1 MANKQVRM
9 FNDWIASAQERV
21 KSASVK
27 VAADQEALN
36 MKDPTER
43 GQVSIPDCGDG
54 SNRAAQGLPTNT
66 SNMGE
71 PDKEHNIFDVTKPNG
86 AGQGEY
92 VVPKDGTAAD
102 EAVKSPTT
110 PLSKMAQALKAL
122 QQKSASAPAPAPAPA
137 AKPAPAQAPAQAP
150 APAAKPVAAPAQAPA
165 PAPVKQASQ
174 GTFELPISLLP
185 DNSLMDKLAS
195 IGGIM
200 LGSEAGQKMVAE
212 VLEKEA
218 GIAEARAI
226 IAEAQATMEKEAAS
240 QFYAENNMM
249 YNQPN
254 TMMQKSAAAKSAHI
268 AWLNSF
274 NTDMEKNA
282 YMNGAEDGA
291 AVADAI
297 EAGEDPEALADV
309 SDEEVIAYLQE
320 LVESGQIS
328 QEEAEAVLQS
338 IGDAGED
345 GLTPE
350 EMAQALTAAVEAG
363 EITPEHA
370 QALAQQYMAEFG
382 AEEEA
387 GMEDAAAAEEAAAME
402 DPAVQE
408 AAAAATEKTASV
420 INHLWTPNMA

>member
-1 MANKQVRM
+1 MANKQVKM

-36 MKDPTER
+36 MKDPTDR

-110 PLSKMAQALKAL
+110 PLSKMAQALKEL
-122 QQKSASAPAPAPAPA
+122 QQKSAA
-137 AKPAPAQAPAQAP
+137 A
-150 APAAKPVAAPAQAPA
+150 APAAKPVAPAAPAAPA
-165 PAPVKQASQ
+165 APVKQASQ
-174 GTFELPISLLP
+174 GTFELPVSLLP

-200 LGSEAGQKMVAE
+200 LGSEAGQRMVAE

-240 QFYAENNMM
+240 QFYEENNMM

-254 TMMQKSAAAKSAHI
+254 TAMNKSAAAAKSAHV
-268 AWLNSF
+268 AWYNSF

-350 EMAQALTAAVEAG
+350 EMAQALTEAVEAG

-370 QALAQQYMAEFG
+370 QALAQQYMAEFDAG
-382 AEEEA
+382 EEA
-387 GMEDAAAAEEAAAME
+387 GAEDAAAAEAAAME

>member
-1 MANKQVRM
+1 MANKQVKM

-71 PDKEHNIFDVTKPNG
+71 PNKEHNIFDVTKPNG

-110 PLSKMAQALKAL
+110 PLSKMAQALKEL
-122 QQKSASAPAPAPAPA
+122 QQKSAAAAAPAAAPAPAPA
-137 AKPAPAQAPAQAP
+137 ASAPTTAATPAAP
-150 APAAKPVAAPAQAPA
+150 APAAPAPA
-165 PAPVKQASQ
+165 PAVKKASQ
-174 GTFELPISLLP
+174 GTFELPVSLLP

-240 QFYAENNMM
+240 KFYEENNMM

-254 TMMQKSAAAKSAHI
+254 TAMNKSAAAAKSAHI
-268 AWLNSF
+268 AWYNSF

-338 IGDAGED
+338 IGEAGED

-382 AEEEA
+382 AGEEA
-387 GMEDAAAAEEAAAME
+387 GAEDAAAAEAAAME

>member
-1 MANKQVRM
+1 MANKQVKM

-36 MKDPTER
+36 MKDPTDR

-110 PLSKMAQALKAL
+110 PLSKMAQALKEL
-122 QQKSASAPAPAPAPA
+122 QQKSAAAAAPAPAPA
-137 AKPAPAQAPAQAP
+137 APAEPAPVEA
-150 APAAKPVAAPAQAPA
+150 APAAPVEATPAE
-165 PAPVKQASQ
+165 PVKKASQ

-240 QFYAENNMM
+240 QFYAENNMT
-249 YNQPN
+249 NNRPN
-254 TMMQKSAAAKSAHI
+254 TAMDKSAAAAKSAHI
-268 AWLNSF
+268 AWYNSF

-320 LVESGQIS
+320 LVASGQIS
-328 QEEAEAVLQS
+328 QEEAEAVLQA

-382 AEEEA
+382 AGEA
-387 GMEDAAAAEEAAAME
+387 AGAEDAAAAEEAAAME

>member
-1 MANKQVRM
+1 MASKQVKM
-9 FNDWIASAQERV
+9 FNDWINAAQERV

-71 PDKEHNIFDVTKPNG
+71 PNKEHNIFDVTKPNG

-110 PLSKMAQALKAL
+110 PLSKMAQALREL
-122 QQKSASAPAPAPAPA
+122 QQKSAGAVAAAPT
-137 AKPAPAQAPAQAP
+137 
-150 APAAKPVAAPAQAPA
+150 AKPVPGATPAPTPAARPTTGAAPAPA

-200 LGSEAGQKMVAE
+200 LGSEAGQQMVAE

-240 QFYAENNMM
+240 QFYEEHDMI
-249 YNQPN
+249 N
-254 TMMQKSAAAKSAHI
+254 TNYAGMQKSAAAAQSAHV
-268 AWLNSF
+268 AWFNSF
-274 NTDMEKNA
+274 NTDMEKHA

-297 EAGEDPEALADV
+297 ESGEDPEELADV
-309 SDEEVIAYLQE
+309 SDEEVLEYLQE

-350 EMAQALTAAVEAG
+350 EMAQALTEAVEAG

-370 QALAQQYMAEFG
+370 QALAEQYMAEFG
-382 AEEEA
+382 AGEEA
-387 GMEDAAAAEEAAAME
+387 GMEDPYAAEEEAAME

-420 INHLWTPNMA
+420 INYLWTPNMA

>member
-1 MANKQVRM
+1 MANKQVKM

-36 MKDPTER
+36 MKDPTDR

-110 PLSKMAQALKAL
+110 PLSKMAQALKEL
-122 QQKSASAPAPAPAPA
+122 QQKSAAAPAPAPA
-137 AKPAPAQAPAQAP
+137 APAAPAAKPAAPATAPAAAAP
-150 APAAKPVAAPAQAPA
+150 APAA
-165 PAPVKQASQ
+165 APVKQASQ
-174 GTFELPISLLP
+174 GTFELPVSLLP

-240 QFYAENNMM
+240 QFYEENNMM

-254 TMMQKSAAAKSAHI
+254 TAMNKSAAAAKSAHV
-268 AWLNSF
+268 AWYNSF

-297 EAGEDPEALADV
+297 EAGEDPAALADV

-382 AEEEA
+382 AGEEA
-387 GMEDAAAAEEAAAME
+387 GAEEATAME

>member
-1 MANKQVRM
+1 MASKQVKM

-27 VAADQEALN
+27 VAADQEALS

-110 PLSKMAQALKAL
+110 PLSKMAQALKEL
-122 QQKSASAPAPAPAPA
+122 QQKSAAAPAPASAPAPAPTA
-137 AKPAPAQAPAQAP
+137 AQSVQAPAKPTQAP
-150 APAAKPVAAPAQAPA
+150 TT
-165 PAPVKQASQ
+165 APVTQATKSASQ
-174 GTFELPISLLP
+174 TFELPVSLLP

-200 LGSEAGQKMVAE
+200 LGSEAGQRMVAE

-240 QFYAENNMM
+240 QFYAEQNMN
-249 YNQPN
+249 YNMGMN
-254 TMMQKSAAAKSAHI
+254 KSAAAAQSAHV
-268 AWLNSF
+268 AWINSF
-274 NTDMEKNA
+274 NTDMEKTA

-350 EMAQALTAAVEAG
+350 EMAEALRAAVESG

-370 QALAQQYMAEFG
+370 QALAQQYLAEFG
-382 AEEEA
+382 GAEEGMGDEEA
-387 GMEDAAAAEEAAAME
+387 MAAEEAAAME

>member
-1 MANKQVRM
+1 MASKQVKM
-9 FNDWIASAQERV
+9 FNDWISAAQERV

-110 PLSKMAQALKAL
+110 PLSKMAQALKEL
-122 QQKSASAPAPAPAPA
+122 QQKSAGAVAPAAAPA
-137 AKPAPAQAPAQAP
+137 AKPAPAAA
-150 APAAKPVAAPAQAPA
+150 APAAKPAPAAAPAAPA
-165 PAPVKQASQ
+165 SAPVKQASQ
-174 GTFELPISLLP
+174 GTFELPVSLLP

-200 LGSEAGQKMVAE
+200 LGSEAGQQMVAE

-240 QFYAENNMM
+240 QLYEETNMINTNNAG
-249 YNQPN
+249 
-254 TMMQKSAAAKSAHI
+254 MQKSAAAAQHAHV
-268 AWLNSF
+268 AWYNSF

-350 EMAQALTAAVEAG
+350 EMAQALTEAVEAG

-370 QALAQQYMAEFG
+370 QALAEQYMAEFG
-382 AEEEA
+382 AGEA
-387 GMEDAAAAEEAAAME
+387 AGAAGAEDAAAAEAAAME

-408 AAAAATEKTASV
+408 AAAATEKVASV
-420 INHLWTPNMA
+420 INKLWTPNMA

>member
-1 MANKQVRM
+1 MASKQVKM
-9 FNDWIASAQERV
+9 FNDWINAAQERV

-71 PDKEHNIFDVTKPNG
+71 PNKEHNIFDVTKPNG

-110 PLSKMAQALKAL
+110 PLSKMAQALKEL
-122 QQKSASAPAPAPAPA
+122 QQKSANTAVQTTEQVTEQPTAQPTVQSA
-137 AKPAPAQAPAQAP
+137 
-150 APAAKPVAAPAQAPA
+150 
-165 PAPVKQASQ
+165 APVKQASQ

-200 LGSEAGQKMVAE
+200 LGSEAGQQMVAE

-240 QFYAENNMM
+240 QFYAEQNMNNNINTGM
-249 YNQPN
+249 Y
-254 TMMQKSAAAKSAHI
+254 KLAAAAQSAHT
-268 AWLNSF
+268 AWYNSF

-297 EAGEDPEALADV
+297 EAGEDPAALADV
-309 SDEEVIAYLQE
+309 SDEEVLAYLQE

-328 QEEAEAVLQS
+328 QEEAEAVLQAV
-338 IGDAGED
+338 GDAGED

-350 EMAQALTAAVEAG
+350 EMAQALTEAVEAG

-370 QALAQQYMAEFG
+370 QALAEQYMAEFG
-382 AEEEA
+382 AGEGA
-387 GMEDAAAAEEAAAME
+387 GAEEAAAME

-420 INHLWTPNMA
+420 INYLWTPNMA

>member
-1 MANKQVRM
+1 MASKQVKM
-9 FNDWIASAQERV
+9 FNDWINAAQERV

-71 PDKEHNIFDVTKPNG
+71 PNKEHNIFDVTKPNG

-110 PLSKMAQALKAL
+110 PLSKMAQALREL
-122 QQKSASAPAPAPAPA
+122 QQKSAGA
-137 AKPAPAQAPAQAP
+137 
-150 APAAKPVAAPAQAPA
+150 VAANSVATAQA

-174 GTFELPISLLP
+174 GTFELPVSLLP
-185 DNSLMDKLAS
+185 DSSLMDKLAS

-200 LGSEAGQKMVAE
+200 LGSEAGQQMVAE

-240 QFYAENNMM
+240 QFYEEYDMI
-249 YNQPN
+249 N
-254 TMMQKSAAAKSAHI
+254 TNYAGMQKSAAAAQSAHV
-268 AWLNSF
+268 AWFNSF

-297 EAGEDPEALADV
+297 ESGEDPEALADV
-309 SDEEVIAYLQE
+309 SDEEVIEYLQE

-328 QEEAEAVLQS
+328 QEEAEAVLQA

-350 EMAQALTAAVEAG
+350 EMAQALTEAVEAG

-382 AEEEA
+382 GAEGGYEEDPYAAEEE
-387 GMEDAAAAEEAAAME
+387 AAME
-402 DPAVQE
+402 DPEVQD
-408 AAAAATEKTASV
+408 AAAMATEKTASV
-420 INHLWTPNMA
+420 INYLWTPNMA

>member
-1 MANKQVRM
+1 MANKKVKM

-36 MKDPTER
+36 MKDPTDR

-110 PLSKMAQALKAL
+110 PLSKMAQALKEL
-122 QQKSASAPAPAPAPA
+122 QQKSAAAAAPAATPAAPAATPAAPAPAPAPA
-137 AKPAPAQAPAQAP
+137 APAP
-150 APAAKPVAAPAQAPA
+150 APAAAPA
-165 PAPVKQASQ
+165 VKKASQ
-174 GTFELPISLLP
+174 GTFELPVSLLP

-240 QFYAENNMM
+240 QFYAENNMTN
-249 YNQPN
+249 NQPN
-254 TMMQKSAAAKSAHI
+254 TAMDKSAAAAKSAHI
-268 AWLNSF
+268 AWYNSF

-320 LVESGQIS
+320 LVASGQIS
-328 QEEAEAVLQS
+328 QEEAEAVLQA
-338 IGDAGED
+338 IGEAGED

-350 EMAQALTAAVEAG
+350 EMAQALTAAVESG

-382 AEEEA
+382 AGEEA
-387 GMEDAAAAEEAAAME
+387 GAEDAAAAEAAAME

>member
-1 MANKQVRM
+1 MANKQVKM

-36 MKDPTER
+36 MKDPTDR
-43 GQVSIPDCGDG
+43 GQVAIPDCGDG

-110 PLSKMAQALKAL
+110 PLSKMAQALKEL
-122 QQKSASAPAPAPAPA
+122 QQKSAAAAAPAPAPA
-137 AKPAPAQAPAQAP
+137 APAEPAP
-150 APAAKPVAAPAQAPA
+150 VEAAPAE
-165 PAPVKQASQ
+165 PVKKASQ
-174 GTFELPISLLP
+174 GTFELPVSLLP
-185 DNSLMDKLAS
+185 DSSLMDKLAS

-240 QFYAENNMM
+240 QFYAENNMTN
-249 YNQPN
+249 NQPN
-254 TMMQKSAAAKSAHI
+254 TAMDKSAAAAKSAHI
-268 AWLNSF
+268 AWYNSF

-309 SDEEVIAYLQE
+309 SDEDVIAYLQE
-320 LVESGQIS
+320 LVASGQIS
-328 QEEAEAVLQS
+328 QEEAEAVLQA

-382 AEEEA
+382 AGEA
-387 GMEDAAAAEEAAAME
+387 AGAEDAAAAEAAAME

>member
-1 MANKQVRM
+1 MANKQVKM

-36 MKDPTER
+36 MKDPTDR

-110 PLSKMAQALKAL
+110 PLSKMAQALKEL
-122 QQKSASAPAPAPAPA
+122 QQKSAATTAPAATPAAAPA
-137 AKPAPAQAPAQAP
+137 AKPAAPAAAPAAAAP
-150 APAAKPVAAPAQAPA
+150 APTPAA
-165 PAPVKQASQ
+165 APVKQASQ
-174 GTFELPISLLP
+174 GTFELPVSLLP

-240 QFYAENNMM
+240 QFYEENNMM

-254 TMMQKSAAAKSAHI
+254 TMMQKSAAAAKSAHV
-268 AWLNSF
+268 AWYNSF

-328 QEEAEAVLQS
+328 QEEAEAVLQA

-382 AEEEA
+382 AGEEA
-387 GMEDAAAAEEAAAME
+387 GMEDAAATEEAAAME

>member
-1 MANKQVRM
+1 MANKQVKM

-36 MKDPTER
+36 MKDPTDR

-71 PDKEHNIFDVTKPNG
+71 PNKEHNIFDVTKPNG

-110 PLSKMAQALKAL
+110 PLSKMAQALKEL
-122 QQKSASAPAPAPAPA
+122 QQKSAATAPV
-137 AKPAPAQAPAQAP
+137 AKPAAPA
-150 APAAKPVAAPAQAPA
+150 
-165 PAPVKQASQ
+165 APVKQASQ
-174 GTFELPISLLP
+174 GTFELPVSLLP

-240 QFYAENNMM
+240 QFYEENNMM

-254 TMMQKSAAAKSAHI
+254 TAMNKSAAAAKSAHV
-268 AWLNSF
+268 AWYNSF

-297 EAGEDPEALADV
+297 EAGEDPEELADV

-328 QEEAEAVLQS
+328 QEEAEAVLQA
-338 IGDAGED
+338 IGDASED

-370 QALAQQYMAEFG
+370 QALAQQYMAEFNA
-382 AEEEA
+382 AEETADEEA
-387 GMEDAAAAEEAAAME
+387 MAAEEAAAME

-408 AAAAATEKTASV
+408 AAATATEKTASV

>member
-1 MANKQVRM
+1 MASKQVKM
-9 FNDWIASAQERV
+9 FNDWINAAQERV

-71 PDKEHNIFDVTKPNG
+71 PNKEHNIFDVTKPNG

-110 PLSKMAQALKAL
+110 PLSKMAQALKEL
-122 QQKSASAPAPAPAPA
+122 QQKSAGATATTTVPATPAPATPAPA
-137 AKPAPAQAPAQAP
+137 
-150 APAAKPVAAPAQAPA
+150 
-165 PAPVKQASQ
+165 APVKQASQ

-200 LGSEAGQKMVAE
+200 LGSEAGQQMVAE

-240 QFYAENNMM
+240 QFHTEHNMSNNINTGM
-249 YNQPN
+249 Y
-254 TMMQKSAAAKSAHI
+254 KLAAAAQSAHV
-268 AWLNSF
+268 AWYNSF
-274 NTDMEKNA
+274 NTDMEKHA

-291 AVADAI
+291 AVADAM

-309 SDEEVIAYLQE
+309 SDEEVLAYLQE

-328 QEEAEAVLQS
+328 QEEAEAVLQAV
-338 IGDAGED
+338 GDAGED

-350 EMAQALTAAVEAG
+350 EMAQALTEAVESG

-382 AEEEA
+382 GAGAEGA
-387 GMEDAAAAEEAAAME
+387 EDPAAAEAAAME

-420 INHLWTPNMA
+420 INRLWTPNMA

>member
-1 MANKQVRM
+1 MASKQVKM
-9 FNDWIASAQERV
+9 FNDWINAAQERV

-110 PLSKMAQALKAL
+110 PLSKMAQALKEL
-122 QQKSASAPAPAPAPA
+122 QQKSAGAVAPAAAPA
-137 AKPAPAQAPAQAP
+137 AKPAPAAA
-150 APAAKPVAAPAQAPA
+150 APAAKPAPAAAPAAPA
-165 PAPVKQASQ
+165 SAPVKQASQ
-174 GTFELPISLLP
+174 GTFELPVSLLP

-200 LGSEAGQKMVAE
+200 LGSEAGQQMVAE

-240 QFYAENNMM
+240 QLYEETNMINTNYAG
-249 YNQPN
+249 
-254 TMMQKSAAAKSAHI
+254 MQKSAAAAQHAHV
-268 AWLNSF
+268 AWINSF

-350 EMAQALTAAVEAG
+350 EMAQALTEAVEAG

-382 AEEEA
+382 AGEEA
-387 GMEDAAAAEEAAAME
+387 GAEDAAAAEAAAME

-408 AAAAATEKTASV
+408 AAAAATEKVASV
-420 INHLWTPNMA
+420 INKLWTPNMA

>member
-1 MANKQVRM
+1 MASKTVKM
-9 FNDWIASAQERV
+9 FNDWIGQAQERV

-43 GQVSIPDCGDG
+43 GQVSIPDCEDG

-86 AGQGEY
+86 VGQGEY

-102 EAVKSPTT
+102 AAVKSPTT

-122 QQKSASAPAPAPAPA
+122 QTIAAPTPAVA
-137 AKPAPAQAPAQAP
+137 AEA
-150 APAAKPVAAPAQAPA
+150 PVA
-165 PAPVKQASQ
+165 KQASQ

-200 LGSEAGQKMVAE
+200 IGSEDGQRMVAE

-226 IAEAQATMEKEAAS
+226 IAEAHATMEKASAA
-240 QFYAENNMM
+240 QNFDNTQDMM
-249 YNQPN
+249 YNNAQAEY
-254 TMMQKSAAAKSAHI
+254 MQKYAAAKSTHS
-268 AWLNSF
+268 AWLNQF
-274 NTDMEKNA
+274 ATDIEKNA
-282 YMNGAEDGA
+282 YVNGAEDGDA
-291 AVADAI
+291 MADAV
-297 EAGEDPEALADV
+297 EAGEDPAAMGDV
-309 SDEEVIAYLQE
+309 SDEDVIAYLQE
-320 LVESGQIS
+320 LVESGQVS
-328 QEEAEAVLQS
+328 QEEAEAVLQA
-338 IGDAGED
+338 IGDAGDD

-350 EMAQALTAAVEAG
+350 EMAEALRAAVESG

-370 QALAQQYMAEFG
+370 QALAQQYLSEFGG
-382 AEEEA
+382 AEEA
-387 GMEDAAAAEEAAAME
+387 GTEEAAMAE
-402 DPAVQE
+402 DPAVAAE
-408 AAAAATEKTASV
+408 AAEATEKTAAV

>member
-1 MANKQVRM
+1 MANKQVKM

-36 MKDPTER
+36 MKDPTDR

-110 PLSKMAQALKAL
+110 PLSKMAQALKEL
-122 QQKSASAPAPAPAPA
+122 QQKSAAATAPAPAPA
-137 AKPAPAQAPAQAP
+137 APA
-150 APAAKPVAAPAQAPA
+150 APAAKPAAPATAPA
-165 PAPVKQASQ
+165 AAAPAPTPAPVKQASQ
-174 GTFELPISLLP
+174 GTFELPVSLLP

-240 QFYAENNMM
+240 QFYEENNMM

-254 TMMQKSAAAKSAHI
+254 TAMNKSAAAAKSAHV
-268 AWLNSF
+268 AWYNSF

-382 AEEEA
+382 AGEEA
-387 GMEDAAAAEEAAAME
+387 GAEEAAAME

>member
-1 MANKQVRM
+1 MANKQVKM

-110 PLSKMAQALKAL
+110 PLSKMAQALKEL
-122 QQKSASAPAPAPAPA
+122 QQKSAAATAAPAPAVTAPTAPA
-137 AKPAPAQAPAQAP
+137 AAPA
-150 APAAKPVAAPAQAPA
+150 
-165 PAPVKQASQ
+165 APVKQASQ
-174 GTFELPISLLP
+174 GTFELPVSLLP

-240 QFYAENNMM
+240 QFYAENNMTN
-249 YNQPN
+249 NQPN
-254 TMMQKSAAAKSAHI
+254 TAMDKSAAAAKSAHL
-268 AWLNSF
+268 AWYNSF

-350 EMAQALTAAVEAG
+350 EMAQALTEAVEAG

-382 AEEEA
+382 AGEEA
-387 GMEDAAAAEEAAAME
+387 GAEDAAAAEAAAME

>member
-1 MANKQVRM
+1 MASKQVKM
-9 FNDWIASAQERV
+9 FNDWISAAQERV

-110 PLSKMAQALKAL
+110 PLSKMAQALKEL
-122 QQKSASAPAPAPAPA
+122 QQKSAAAPVAKPAPAPAPEAKPAPAAAPAAAPAPAPAPA
-137 AKPAPAQAPAQAP
+137 AS
-150 APAAKPVAAPAQAPA
+150 
-165 PAPVKQASQ
+165 APVKQASQ
-174 GTFELPISLLP
+174 GTFELPVSLLP

-200 LGSEAGQKMVAE
+200 LGSEAGQQMVAE

-240 QFYAENNMM
+240 QLYEETNMINTNNAG
-249 YNQPN
+249 
-254 TMMQKSAAAKSAHI
+254 MQKSAAAAQHAHA
-268 AWLNSF
+268 AWYNSF

-350 EMAQALTAAVEAG
+350 EMAQALTEAVEAG

-370 QALAQQYMAEFG
+370 QALAEQYMAEFG
-382 AEEEA
+382 AGEA
-387 GMEDAAAAEEAAAME
+387 AGAAGEEDAAAAEAAAME

-408 AAAAATEKTASV
+408 AAAAATEKVASV
-420 INHLWTPNMA
+420 INKLWTPNMA

>member
-1 MANKQVRM
+1 MANKQVKM

-110 PLSKMAQALKAL
+110 PLSKMAQALKEL
-122 QQKSASAPAPAPAPA
+122 QQKSAATAPA
-137 AKPAPAQAPAQAP
+137 AKPAAPA
-150 APAAKPVAAPAQAPA
+150 
-165 PAPVKQASQ
+165 APVKQASQ
-174 GTFELPISLLP
+174 GTFELPVSLLP

-240 QFYAENNMM
+240 QFYEENNMM

-254 TMMQKSAAAKSAHI
+254 TAMNKSAAAAKSAHV
-268 AWLNSF
+268 AWFNSF

-297 EAGEDPEALADV
+297 ESGEDPEELADV

-350 EMAQALTAAVEAG
+350 EMAQALTEAVEAG

-382 AEEEA
+382 ADEEVA
-387 GMEDAAAAEEAAAME
+387 AEDAAAAEAAAME

-408 AAAAATEKTASV
+408 AAADATEKTASV
-420 INHLWTPNMA
+420 INYLWTPNMA

>member
-1 MANKQVRM
+1 MASKQVKM
-9 FNDWIASAQERV
+9 FNDWINAAQERV

-110 PLSKMAQALKAL
+110 PLSKMAQALKEL
-122 QQKSASAPAPAPAPA
+122 QQKSAAVAKPAPAAAPDAKPAPAETPAAPAPAPA
-137 AKPAPAQAPAQAP
+137 AAPATS
-150 APAAKPVAAPAQAPA
+150 
-165 PAPVKQASQ
+165 VKKASQ
-174 GTFELPISLLP
+174 GTFELPVSLLP

-200 LGSEAGQKMVAE
+200 LGSEAGQQMVAE

-240 QFYAENNMM
+240 QFHKENNMI
-249 YNQPN
+249 N
-254 TMMQKSAAAKSAHI
+254 TNDAGMQKSAAAAQHAHA
-268 AWLNSF
+268 AWFNSF

-350 EMAQALTAAVEAG
+350 EMAQALTEAVEAG

-370 QALAQQYMAEFG
+370 QALAEQYMAEFG
-382 AEEEA
+382 AGEEA
-387 GMEDAAAAEEAAAME
+387 GAEDAAAAEAAAME

-408 AAAAATEKTASV
+408 AAAAATEKVASV
-420 INHLWTPNMA
+420 INKLWTPNMA

>member
-1 MANKQVRM
+1 MASKQVKM
-9 FNDWIASAQERV
+9 FNDWINAAQERV

-71 PDKEHNIFDVTKPNG
+71 PNKEHNIFDVTKPNG

-110 PLSKMAQALKAL
+110 PLSKMAQALKEL
-122 QQKSASAPAPAPAPA
+122 QQKSANAGAPVAAPAAAPAPVAKPVPAPAPAAAPAPAPA
-137 AKPAPAQAPAQAP
+137 
-150 APAAKPVAAPAQAPA
+150 
-165 PAPVKQASQ
+165 VKSASQ

-254 TMMQKSAAAKSAHI
+254 TMMQKSAAAAKSAHI

-350 EMAQALTAAVEAG
+350 EMAQALTAAVESG

-387 GMEDAAAAEEAAAME
+387 GMEDAAAEEEAAAME

>member
-1 MANKQVRM
+1 MASKQVKM
-9 FNDWIASAQERV
+9 FNDWINAAQERV

-110 PLSKMAQALKAL
+110 PLSKMAQALKEL
-122 QQKSASAPAPAPAPA
+122 QQKSAGAVAPAAAPA
-137 AKPAPAQAPAQAP
+137 AKPAPAAA
-150 APAAKPVAAPAQAPA
+150 APAAKPAPAAAPAAA
-165 PAPVKQASQ
+165 ASAPVKQASQ
-174 GTFELPISLLP
+174 GTFELPVSLLP

-200 LGSEAGQKMVAE
+200 LGSEAGQQMVAE

-240 QFYAENNMM
+240 QLYEETNMINTNNAG
-249 YNQPN
+249 
-254 TMMQKSAAAKSAHI
+254 MQKSAAAAQHAHV
-268 AWLNSF
+268 AWYNSF

-350 EMAQALTAAVEAG
+350 EMAQALTEAVEAG

-370 QALAQQYMAEFG
+370 QALIEQYMAEFG
-382 AEEEA
+382 AGEEA
-387 GMEDAAAAEEAAAME
+387 GAEDAAAAEAAAME

-408 AAAAATEKTASV
+408 AAAAATEKVASV
-420 INHLWTPNMA
+420 INKLWTPNMA

>member
-1 MANKQVRM
+1 MASKQVKM

-110 PLSKMAQALKAL
+110 PLSKMAQALKEL
-122 QQKSASAPAPAPAPA
+122 QQKSAAAPAPAAPAPAPTA
-137 AKPAPAQAPAQAP
+137 AQSVQAPATPTKAP
-150 APAAKPVAAPAQAPA
+150 TT
-165 PAPVKQASQ
+165 APVTQATTKSASQ
-174 GTFELPISLLP
+174 TFELPVSLLP

-200 LGSEAGQKMVAE
+200 LGSEAGQRMVAE

-240 QFYAENNMM
+240 QFYAEQNMN
-249 YNQPN
+249 YNMGMN
-254 TMMQKSAAAKSAHI
+254 KSAAAAQSAHV
-268 AWLNSF
+268 AWINSF
-274 NTDMEKNA
+274 NTDMEKTA

-350 EMAQALTAAVEAG
+350 EMAEALRAAVESG

-370 QALAQQYMAEFG
+370 QALAQQYLAEFGG
-382 AEEEA
+382 AEEEMGDEEA
-387 GMEDAAAAEEAAAME
+387 MAAEEAAAME

>member
-1 MANKQVRM
+1 MASKQVKM
-9 FNDWIASAQERV
+9 FNDWISAAQERV

-110 PLSKMAQALKAL
+110 PLSKMAQALKEL
-122 QQKSASAPAPAPAPA
+122 QQKSAGVVAPAAAPAAKPAPTAAAPA
-137 AKPAPAQAPAQAP
+137 AKPAPAA
-150 APAAKPVAAPAQAPA
+150 APAAPAS
-165 PAPVKQASQ
+165 APVKQASQ
-174 GTFELPISLLP
+174 GTFELPVSLLP

-200 LGSEAGQKMVAE
+200 LGSEAGQQMVAE

-240 QFYAENNMM
+240 QLYEETNMINTNYAG
-249 YNQPN
+249 
-254 TMMQKSAAAKSAHI
+254 MQKSAAAAQHAHV
-268 AWLNSF
+268 AWINSF

-297 EAGEDPEALADV
+297 ESGEDPEALADV

-350 EMAQALTAAVEAG
+350 EMAQALTEAVEAG

-382 AEEEA
+382 AGEEA
-387 GMEDAAAAEEAAAME
+387 GAEDAAAAEAAAME

-408 AAAAATEKTASV
+408 AAAAATEKVASV
-420 INHLWTPNMA
+420 INKLWTPNMA

>member
-1 MANKQVRM
+1 MANKQVKM

-110 PLSKMAQALKAL
+110 PLSKMAQALKEL
-122 QQKSASAPAPAPAPA
+122 QQKSAAATAPAAAPAATPAAKPAAPAAAPAPA
-137 AKPAPAQAPAQAP
+137 ATAP
-150 APAAKPVAAPAQAPA
+150 APAT
-165 PAPVKQASQ
+165 PVKQASQ
-174 GTFELPISLLP
+174 GTFELPVSLLP

-240 QFYAENNMM
+240 QFYEENNMM

-254 TMMQKSAAAKSAHI
+254 TMMQKSAAAAKSAHV
-268 AWLNSF
+268 AWYNSF

-350 EMAQALTAAVEAG
+350 EMAQALTEAVEAG

-382 AEEEA
+382 AGEEA
-387 GMEDAAAAEEAAAME
+387 GAEAAAME